1 MPVQARVALKE
12 ETITVSKKTALN
24 SLHRKYGGRM
34 VDFAGWELPVQY
46 SSALKEHQ
54 AVRESAGVFDVS
66 HMGQVEIKGPD
77 ALTFVQNVTCN
88 DAGRLSD
95 FQAQYS
101 AFLNPEGT
109 IIDDIVVYRF
119 NAEHFFL
126 CINSATTEKDV
137 AWLEWRAF
145 GNIQLGNMS
154 DQYVQLAIQG
164 PKAESILQKIVKTD
178 LSAIKFYWFT
188 TGVISGTEAIIS
200 RTGYTGEDGFEIYI
214 TPDKGEF
221 LWEELFKAGEPYGIS
236 PAGLAARNT
245 LRMEMKYPL
254 YGSDITDKTTPLE
267 AGLGWIVKFGTG
279 FIGEDK
285 LKEIKSEGIK
295 RKLIGFE
302 MIDAGIAREGYPV
315 ISGGE
320 KSAVVTSGGYSPSLD
335 KSIGMAYVPVEYSDI
350 GSSLSVEI
358 RGRRREAKI
367 VATPFYKK
375 K

>member
-1 MPVQARVALKE
+1 
-12 ETITVSKKTALN
+12 
-24 SLHRKYGGRM
+24 M

-54 AVRESAGVFDVS
+54 AVREAAGVFDVS

-77 ALTFVQNVTCN
+77 ALAFVQNVTCN

-101 AFLNPEGT
+101 ALLTPAGT

-119 NAEHFFL
+119 NAEHFFI
-126 CINSATTEKDV
+126 CINSATTDKDV
-137 AWLEWRAF
+137 SWMESRAF
-145 GNIQLGNMS
+145 GNIQMENVS
-154 DQYVQLAIQG
+154 ENYVQLALQG
-164 PKAESILQKIVKTD
+164 PKAETILQKIVKSD
-178 LSAIKFYWFT
+178 LSAMKFYWFT
-188 TGVISGTEAIIS
+188 TEVIDGTEAILS

-214 TPDKGEF
+214 APEKGEF
-221 LWEELFKAGEPYGIS
+221 LWEELFRAGEPHGIM

-254 YGSDITDKTTPLE
+254 YGSDITEETNPLE

-279 FIGEDK
+279 FIGESR

-295 RKLIGFE
+295 QKLIGFE

-320 KSAVVTSGGYSPSLD
+320 KSGTVTSGGYAPSLD
-335 KSIGMAYVPVEYSDI
+335 KSIGMAYVPVENSDT

-358 RGRRREAKI
+358 RGRRREARV

>member
-1 MPVQARVALKE
+1 M
-12 ETITVSKKTALN
+12 SKKTALN

-66 HMGQVEIKGPD
+66 HMGQVEIKGPE
-77 ALTFVQNVTCN
+77 ALTFIQNVTCN
-88 DAGRLSD
+88 DVGRLSD

-101 AFLNPEGT
+101 AFLTPEGT

-137 AWLEWRAF
+137 AWLESRAF
-145 GNIQLGNMS
+145 GNIQLEDVS

-164 PKAESILQKIVKTD
+164 PKAESILQKIVRTD

-188 TGVISGTEAIIS
+188 TEVISGAEAIIS

-214 TPDKGEF
+214 KPDKGEF
-221 LWEELFKAGEPYGIS
+221 LWEELFKAGEPCGIS

-285 LKEIKSEGIK
+285 LKEIKSEGSK

-320 KSAVVTSGGYSPSLD
+320 KAGEVTSGGYSPSLD
-335 KSIGMAYVPVEYSDI
+335 RSIGMAYVPVEYSDI

-367 VATPFYKK
+367 VATPFYKRK
-375 K
+375 

>member
-1 MPVQARVALKE
+1 M
-12 ETITVSKKTALN
+12 SKKTVLN
-24 SLHRKYGGRM
+24 SLHRKYGGKM

-54 AVRESAGVFDVS
+54 AVRETAGVFDVS

-77 ALTFVQNVTCN
+77 ALAFVQNVTCN

-101 AFLNPEGT
+101 ALLNPAGT

-119 NAEHFFL
+119 NAEHFFI

-137 AWLEWRAF
+137 SWLESRAF
-145 GNIQLGNMS
+145 GNIQMENVS
-154 DQYVQLAIQG
+154 NDYVQIALQG

-178 LSAIKFYWFT
+178 LSAMKFYWFST
-188 TGVISGTEAIIS
+188 ETISGTEAIIS
-200 RTGYTGEDGFEIYI
+200 RTGYTGEDGFEIYLA
-214 TPDKGEF
+214 PEKGEF
-221 LWEELFKAGEPYGIS
+221 LWEELFKAGEPYGIV

-254 YGSDITDKTTPLE
+254 YGSDITDETNPLE

-279 FIGEDK
+279 FIGESS
-285 LKEIKSEGIK
+285 LKEIKSEGII
-295 RKLIGFE
+295 RKLVGFE

-320 KSAVVTSGGYSPSLD
+320 KSGRVTSGGYSPSLD
-335 KSIGMAYVPVEYSDI
+335 KSIGMAYVPVENADL
-350 GSSLSVEI
+350 GSSLSIEI
-358 RGRRREAKI
+358 RGRRREAEV
-367 VATPFYKK
+367 VATPFYRKK
-375 K
+375 